1 MMTLKASL
9 ILIAVVAHLTLSA
22 GFFVQ
27 HSRRCIRGVNSRSS
41 SLLELSSSESIAVVE
56 PSNES
61 VVMPAQTPE
70 AEIKLM
76 MEGGISSSS
85 STSSELVEEDGKEKG
100 GVGFLVAEIRKVVKE
115 YGMAGVVAILFDV
128 VFFNLLVVVPVSLV
142 IFHQQSGIFIP
153 TPATSSKFTATLGS
167 VYLFCKFPPIEAF
180 RIALLFKLIPWIN
193 RAVLPDDWRTLDI
206 EKAVTQMFDA
216 KGGKEE
222 EEEKR

>member
-1 MMTLKASL
+1 MATVKAFL
-9 ILIAVVAHLTLSA
+9 ILIAVATQLALSA

-27 HSRRCIRGVNSRSS
+27 HSRRSIRGVHSRPSS
-41 SLLELSSSESIAVVE
+41 FLELSSSESIAVVE
-56 PSNES
+56 PGNES
-61 VVMPAQTPE
+61 VVVTAQTPA

-76 MEGGISSSS
+76 IEGEASSS
-85 STSSELVEEDGKEKG
+85 STSSELVKEDGKEKG
-100 GVGFLVAEIRKVVKE
+100 GVGIAMVAEIRKVVKE

-180 RIALLFKLIPWIN
+180 RIALAFKLIPWIN
-193 RAVLPDDWRTLDI
+193 RAVLPEDWRTLDI
-206 EKAVTQMFDA
+206 EKAVTRMFS
-216 KGGKEE
+216 GKEE
-222 EEEKR
+222 EEEER

>member
-1 MMTLKASL
+1 M
-9 ILIAVVAHLTLSA
+9 
-22 GFFVQ
+22 
-27 HSRRCIRGVNSRSS
+27 
-41 SLLELSSSESIAVVE
+41 
-56 PSNES
+56 
-61 VVMPAQTPE
+61 
-70 AEIKLM
+70 
-76 MEGGISSSS
+76 
-85 STSSELVEEDGKEKG
+85 
-100 GVGFLVAEIRKVVKE
+100 
-115 YGMAGVVAILFDV
+115 
-128 VFFNLLVVVPVSLV
+128 